1 MTLHMIKLSVGSESI
16 ESLAGWQQERLR
28 NHGRLWHGT
37 RMTPRRQE
45 ELLDGGSIYW
55 VIKGYVQARQRLI
68 GFDFLEEA
76 EDNRTT
82 MLLLDPEL
90 VKVEPRRH
98 RPFQGWRYLE
108 PERAPRDLGQGT
120 GAGRDLPPEMLAEL
134 RDLGLL

>member
-1 MTLHMIKLSVGSESI
+1 MTLHMIKLSVGSESV
-16 ESLAGWQQERLR
+16 ETLAGWQRERLR

-55 VIKGYVQARQRLI
+55 VIKGLIQARQRLI
-68 GFDFLEEA
+68 GFDFLLEA

-90 VKVEPRRH
+90 VPVEPRRH

-108 PERAPRDLGQGT
+108 PEDAPRDLARGEST
-120 GAGRDLPPEMLAEL
+120 GEDLPPEMLAEL

>member
-1 MTLHMIKLSVGSESI
+1 MTLHMIKLSVGSESV

-37 RMTPRRQE
+37 RMTPRRQD
-45 ELLDGGSIYW
+45 ELLDGGSICW
-55 VIKGYVQARQRLI
+55 VIKGYVQARQRLV
-68 GFDFLEEA
+68 GFDFQEDA

-108 PERAPRDLGQGT
+108 PERAPRDLGQGEA
-120 GAGRDLPPEMLAEL
+120 AGRDLPPEMLAEL

>member
-1 MTLHMIKLSVGSESI
+1 MTLHMIKLSVGSESV

-55 VIKGYVQARQRLI
+55 VIKGYVQARQRLV
-68 GFDFLEEA
+68 GFDFQEDA

-82 MLLLDPEL
+82 MLLLDPGL

-108 PERAPRDLGQGT
+108 PERAPRDLGQGEA
-120 GAGRDLPPEMLAEL
+120 AGRDLPPEMLAEL

>member
-1 MTLHMIKLSVGSESI
+1 MPLHMIKLSVGSESV
-16 ESLAGWQQERLR
+16 ETLAGWQRERLR

-55 VIKGYVQARQRLI
+55 VIKGFIQARQRLV
-68 GFDFLEEA
+68 GFDFLLEA

-90 VKVEPRRH
+90 VPVEPRRH

-108 PERAPRDLGQGT
+108 PEDAPRDLARGET
-120 GAGRDLPPEMLAEL
+120 AGEDLPPEMLAEL